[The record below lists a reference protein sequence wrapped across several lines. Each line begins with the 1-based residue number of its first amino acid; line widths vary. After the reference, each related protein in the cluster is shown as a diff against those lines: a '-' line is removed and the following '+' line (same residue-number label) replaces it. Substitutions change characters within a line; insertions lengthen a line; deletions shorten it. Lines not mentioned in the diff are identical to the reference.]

1 MNVSIMLWVTN
12 ASFFS
17 NLKTFFAKWTFINVL
32 FWKIQNTFG
41 KNDSLHSLR
50 RPPSQSYAAYLYA
63 LGGGA
68 RMRDDETIML
78 TYFKVWRIYRCLLT
92 ALVLIVFVHTIYI
105 FNSDDIVVSFF
116 SIKNRTFIYASNSS

>member
-1 MNVSIMLWVTN
+1 MSIFHFPKIDLKKTIHFIHFGVRPTN
-12 ASFFS
+12 
-17 NLKTFFAKWTFINVL
+17 LM
-32 FWKIQNTFG
+32 
-41 KNDSLHSLR
+41 
-50 RPPSQSYAAYLYA
+50 RPYLYA